1 MNETVMNL
9 REVIENE
16 GVENHVLTT
25 KGLESYLKRAESL
38 YSFAHSKTLPT
49 LSFGN
54 FYDVPILNVLDELY
68 NACITDKLDEIF
80 ERTAGTTWT
89 EGVSDNSYNW
99 NANVSRHFM
108 FTEYINNELEYA
120 VVFLSVHTGLDVRA
134 GYTNPVAFLFETS
147 GGDNYDFLE
156 ALSNAR
162 GEYSVGVKAT
172 MDGKEWDG
180 YFALDTEAISE
191 EVRYYM
197 SLSCGDEWKTLD
209 DYEFSDIEPWDK
221 EVLEKSL
228 YTDLERL
235 GFTNIKLEM

>member
-25 KGLESYLKRAESL
+25 KGLESYLKRAKSL

-54 FYDVPILNVLDELY
+54 FYDVPILDVLDELY

-120 VVFLSVHTGLDVRA
+120 VVFLSVHIGLDVRA

-147 GGDNYDFLE
+147 NGENYDFLE

-172 MDGKEWDG
+172 RDGKEWDG
-180 YFALDTEAISE
+180 YFALDTQAVSE
-191 EVRYYM
+191 EVYFYM
-197 SLSCGDEWKTLD
+197 NVSCGDEWKTFED
-209 DYEFSDIEPWDK
+209 DDFSGIDPWDK
-221 EVLEKSL
+221 EDLERDL
-228 YTDLERL
+228 RENLERL
-235 GFTNIKLEM
+235 GFTNITLEM